1 MTELTSIDGR
11 EIFWRP
17 TPRQEVAL
25 ACPAFEILFGGAKGG
40 GKSDAII
47 AKPIEMLALAH
58 QIWLETGQRQERCR
72 IVIFRKNLANLTDL
86 ITRAKE
92 VYAKFDPGVGHA
104 GWNKQEKKFYFSSG
118 AFVEF
123 AHLDGPDDH
132 LGYNGQ
138 ELRGVGIDQAED
150 IPFEVVQFLKAQIR
164 TSDPRYQD
172 HLFAFYTA
180 NPGGRHAQW
189 VKDYFISTCPPN
201 TIVTTSVKLR
211 DGREKKATRAFVPST
226 LKDNPYL
233 DRDGAYEANLR
244 TLSEHMQKMYLSG
257 DWNSVAG
264 AFFAH
269 VLNAEVHFIKSFP
282 IPDSW
287 EIRGGMDWGSTAP
300 ASAHWGAKDEDG
312 NVYIIDELYGPGITG
327 RTFGEKV
334 VNKFKNQKWGT
345 RKRGLDEVYFLL
357 DWSAFARNGS
367 DGLTPGDGLIASGLR
382 IFDANKNRLA
392 GIEQMLE
399 RLQLRPVEVDG
410 AVKMLPKLYIFSDR
424 CPNLCR
430 TLPMLM
436 ADKNSPDDIDTDQE
450 DHAWDSLRYLLM
462 DWPVDTSAKQNEQDA
477 DVARWLRLAKS
488 RQREAKVERYLQGG
502 YGS

>member
-1 MTELTSIDGR
+1 MSDIASLDGR
-11 EIFWRP
+11 EVFWRAL
-17 TPRQEVAL
+17 PRQEVAL
-25 ACPAFEILFGGAKGG
+25 SCPAFEVLFGGAKGG
-40 GKSDAII
+40 SKSDCVI
-47 AKPIEMLALAH
+47 AKPAEMIALAH
-58 QIWLETGQRQERCR
+58 QIWLETGEKQERCR
-72 IVIFRKNLANLTDL
+72 IVIFRKNLGNLTDL

-92 VYAKFDPGVGHA
+92 IYSRLDPWAGIN
-104 GWNKQEKKFYFSSG
+104 GWNKQEKRFTFTSG
-118 AFVEF
+118 AFIEF

-132 LGYNGQ
+132 QGYNGQ
-138 ELRGVGIDQAED
+138 ELRGVCIDQCEEIAGD
-150 IPFEVVQFLKAQIR
+150 VVQFLKAQIR

-172 HLFAFYTA
+172 YLFCFMTA
-180 NPGGRHAQW
+180 NPGGKHAQW
-189 VKDYFISTCPPN
+189 VKDQFIKSCPPN
-201 TIVTTSVKLR
+201 KIVTQEVKLR
-211 DGREKKATRAFVPST
+211 DGRTKTTTKAFIPSK
-226 LKDNPYL
+226 LADNPYL
-233 DRDGAYEANLR
+233 NASGEYEANLR
-244 TLSEHMQKMYLSG
+244 TLPEHMQQLYLDG
-257 DWNSVAG
+257 NWDAVAG

-269 VLNAEVHFIKSFP
+269 VLRAEIHFIPSFP

-287 EIRGGMDWGSTAP
+287 EIKGGMDWGSTAP

-312 NVYIIDELYGPGITG
+312 TVYIIDELYGPGITG

-334 VNKFKNQKWGT
+334 VSKFKNQKWGL
-345 RKRGLDEVYFLL
+345 RKRSLDEVYFLL

-367 DGLTPGDGLIASGLR
+367 DGLSPGDGLIASGLR
-382 IFDANKNRLA
+382 IFDAQKDRLG

-410 AVKMLPKLYIFSDR
+410 ETRMVPKLYIFADR

-436 ADKNSPDDIDTDQE
+436 ADKNHPDDIDTDQE
-450 DHAWDSLRYLLM
+450 DHAYDSLRYLLM
-462 DWPVDTSAKQNEQDA
+462 DWPVDTRAKPNDQDA